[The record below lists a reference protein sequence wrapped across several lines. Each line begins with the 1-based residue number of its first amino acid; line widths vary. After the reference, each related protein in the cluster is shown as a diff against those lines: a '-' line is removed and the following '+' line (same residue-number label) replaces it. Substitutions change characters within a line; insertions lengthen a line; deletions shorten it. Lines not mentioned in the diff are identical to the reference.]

1 MKGLRIVSVRGTY
14 FNIELDGVPVTN
26 ATYTL
31 AQAQEFLELYKK
43 IYLSG
48 QSSVQTEGWK

>member
-1 MKGLRIVSVRGTY
+1 MKGLRIVSVRHTY
-14 FNIELDGVPVTN
+14 FSIELDGVPVTK

-31 AQAQEFLELYKK
+31 AQAQEVLEVYKK
-43 IYLSG
+43 VYSAG